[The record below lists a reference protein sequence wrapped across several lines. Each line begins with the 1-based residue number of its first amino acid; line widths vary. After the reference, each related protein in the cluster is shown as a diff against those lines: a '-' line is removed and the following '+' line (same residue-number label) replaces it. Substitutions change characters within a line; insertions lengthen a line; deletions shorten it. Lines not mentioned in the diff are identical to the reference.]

1 MKPIELALSGL
12 QSYREEQRIDFRTL
26 SENGIFGIFGPTGS
40 GKSTILDAITLALYG
55 KVERATNGTQ
65 GIMNQAE
72 DQLSVSFAFQ
82 LNGVQ
87 SSRMFRVE
95 RRFKRTG
102 EATVSNTVS
111 RFIEITSDS
120 ETVLADKLADVTRM
134 VEYHIGLKMDD
145 FTRAVVLPQG
155 KFAEF
160 LSLKGSDRRQMLQRL
175 FSLEQYGDELAS
187 KLSRRLKATEAEVNS
202 CAAEQQGLGDASAE
216 ALTSVESE
224 LTAAAAVA
232 EAARAAKEAAAL
244 QYQKLAEQRD
254 RQADRVSIAN
264 QLAQLEQQADAVTT
278 HELQLKRSAE
288 AELLAPYAQE
298 AGQSQLQLLQDEAK
312 LKQTE
317 LAAAASEEE
326 CKAAEHA
333 ANKALL
339 AREQQ
344 EPVLLHRI
352 EQLKQAAEWHEE
364 LVRLRQD
371 AERTQL
377 VLAQAQE
384 TTKKSGVE
392 IERFTQLIDK
402 AGTRQAEL
410 KQQLKTL
417 DRPLAEREAFQLA
430 WLSKERLV
438 ELQANAAQLEAL
450 NQLQANAVNTIEQEI
465 GQEVLN
471 IVEWGHPVPAWRQ
484 SVSWKERQWK
494 DNGKRLLLLTDRL
507 NGLSAWAAQHVQHRT
522 KSLLAAELASSL
534 TTGEPC
540 PVCGSVDHT
549 SNRAHVDPTPD
560 IESYRVQRAA
570 GEQLLEQC
578 QQLRE
583 QVKSLLTESTV
594 SSERCVI
601 LRQELRERL
610 ADVGSKTAALLGDKL
625 AEQIAAGLENSNSDD
640 TVTGGEFDNTSGIHP
655 DAAVTVEKVKR
666 ACVILESEWASE
678 MTTVAAGQQ
687 QYEEMSEQIEMIG
700 TLHDQLTSE
709 LESSVGLKDSLIRQL
724 DAHLWQLQQLSSK
737 RESARA
743 VHAETKV
750 QLSVL
755 FSRVSELSRV
765 YEENYSQWPY
775 EQLDELR
782 AQWLLRD
789 QEAEDC
795 RQRIDRSVTY
805 LEETQAQYRVCDL
818 QHRQAEIQVIQS
830 NAELQSVVRIMEDLD
845 KRVEPWLVPGPI
857 TDQVIQAER
866 RLTDIRANAVQLTAT
881 VEAARLAEANAKE
894 QLALARQAYRS
905 AVERAEQ
912 AAAKLQLQLDKTGF
926 ATAAEAEASLLPMQ
940 QRDDLQQQVKQYHER
955 CQDLSNQLRRLD
967 EQLQGIQISE
977 EDWQA
982 CVETWELAQQQDEAA
997 LSSRAKAERDVEQL
1011 RSKHSRWMAL
1021 EQRRSEGQS
1030 LLSRLQQLQTVFR
1043 GNAFVEYVAE
1053 EQLLQVSR
1061 AASERLKVLTKQRY
1075 SLEVDSGGGF
1085 VIRDDANGGIRRP
1098 VSTLSGGETFLT
1110 SLALALALSAQ
1121 IQLRGMYPLEFF
1133 FLDEG
1138 FGTLDPELLDTVVT
1152 ALEKLHTD
1160 RLSVGVISHV
1170 PELRARLPRKL
1181 VVQPAEQAG
1190 RGSRIMLESM

>member
-1 MKPIELALSGL
+1 MRPIELSLAGL

-26 SENGIFGIFGPTGS
+26 CENGIFGIFGPTGS

-72 DQLSVSFAFQ
+72 DQLSVSFTFQ

-87 SSRMFRVE
+87 GSHMFRVE

-111 RFIEITSDS
+111 RFIEITSSS

-134 VEYHIGLKMDD
+134 VEHHIGLKMDD

-175 FSLEQYGDELAS
+175 FSLEQYGDELTS
-187 KLSRRLKATEAEVNS
+187 KLSRRLKATEAEVS
-202 CAAEQQGLGDASAE
+202 ACAAEQQGLGDASAE
-216 ALTSVESE
+216 ALAAVESE
-224 LTAAAAVA
+224 LTAATAIA

-244 QYQKLAEQRD
+244 QYQQFAEQRD
-254 RQADRVSIAN
+254 RQADRVSIAS
-264 QLAQLEQQADAVTT
+264 QLAQLEQQADVITT
-278 HELQLKRSAE
+278 VELQIKRAAE
-288 AELLAPYAQE
+288 AELLAPYTQE

-317 LAAAASEEE
+317 FGAVAREEDRR
-326 CKAAEHA
+326 AAEHA
-333 ANKALL
+333 ANEALH
-339 AREQQ
+339 AKEQQ

-364 LVRLRQD
+364 FVRLRQD
-371 AERTQL
+371 ADRTRL
-377 VLAQAQE
+377 VLTQATE
-384 TTKKSGVE
+384 TSKQSGAE

-402 AGTRQAEL
+402 AGIRQTEL

-417 DRPLAEREAFQLA
+417 ERPLAEREAFQSA
-430 WLSKERLV
+430 WLSKERLD
-438 ELQANAAQLEAL
+438 ELQARIVQLEAHAD
-450 NQLQANAVNTIEQEI
+450 QQANVVNTIEQDLGHEI
-465 GQEVLN
+465 QNV
-471 IVEWGHPVPAWRQ
+471 VEQSHHMPAWLQ
-484 SVSWKERQWK
+484 SMLWLQQQWHEN
-494 DNGKRLLLLTDRL
+494 DKRLLLLTDHL
-507 NGLSAWAAQHVQHRT
+507 NHLSAWAAQHVQSSTRN
-522 KSLLAAELASSL
+522 LLAAELAGSL
-534 TTGEPC
+534 ITGEPC
-540 PVCGSVDHT
+540 PVCGSVDHP
-549 SNRAHVDPTPD
+549 SDRAHKVPAADM
-560 IESYRVQRAA
+560 ESYRRQRTT

-583 QVKSLLTESTV
+583 QVKLLLSESTAA
-594 SSERCVI
+594 SERCI
-601 LRQELRERL
+601 SLRQELRERL
-610 ADVGSKTAALLGDKL
+610 ANVGTRSASLLGGKL
-625 AEQIAAGLENSNSDD
+625 AEQVAAGLEHSYNEDAGIAGGMDD
-640 TVTGGEFDNTSGIHP
+640 ISRIHP
-655 DAAVTVEKVKR
+655 DTAVALDTVKR
-666 ACVILESEWASE
+666 VCSNEESEWTDE
-678 MTTVAAGQQ
+678 GTTVAASWQR
-687 QYEEMSEQIEMIG
+687 YEKMIERYEVIRLLHEQF
-700 TLHDQLTSE
+700 TSN
-709 LESSVGLKDSLIRQL
+709 LESAVTMKDSLIRQF
-724 DAHLWQLQQLSSK
+724 DAHLWQLQQFASK
-737 RESARA
+737 RDAARA
-743 VHAETKV
+743 VHAETKG

-755 FSRVSELSRV
+755 LSRLSDLKGV
-765 YEENYSQWPY
+765 HAEHYVQWPY
-775 EQLDELR
+775 EQMDELR

-795 RQRIDRSVTY
+795 RQRIERSVTY
-805 LEETQAQYRVCDL
+805 LEETQTQYRACDL
-818 QHRQAEIQVIQS
+818 KHRQAEMQVIQS
-830 NAELQSVVRIMEDLD
+830 KAELQSVLRIMEDLE
-845 KRVEPWLVPGPI
+845 KRLEPWLVPEPI
-857 TDQVIQAER
+857 ADQILQAER
-866 RLTDIRANAVQLTAT
+866 RLASVRANAVQLTAA
-881 VEAARLAEANAKE
+881 VEVARLAEVNTKE
-894 QLALARQAYRS
+894 QLALARQAYQS

-912 AAAKLQLQLDKTGF
+912 ASAKLKLQLGKTGF
-926 ATAAEAEASLLPMQ
+926 STADEAEASLLPVQ
-940 QRDDLQQQVKQYHER
+940 QRDELQQQVKQYHER

-967 EQLQGIQISE
+967 ERLQGKQISE
-977 EDWQA
+977 ADWQA
-982 CVETWELAQQQDEAA
+982 CVQSFESAQLKDEAA
-997 LSSRAKAERDVEQL
+997 FSSRAKAERDVEQL
-1011 RSKHSRWMAL
+1011 RSKHSRWMVL
-1021 EQRRSEGQS
+1021 EQRRAAGQT
-1030 LLSRLQQLQTVFR
+1030 LLNGLQQLQTVFR

-1061 AASERLKVLTKQRY
+1061 AASERLKTLTKQRY